1 MFPKRHTNLHESLK
15 RHTNL
20 YESLEN
26 ASKRAFKTSSNI
38 YDEKQPSGGVLLRW
52 NWKFRFIF
60 SGNTSCELKSET
72 LNYGNKFELN
82 HKTSSYQT
90 VCGYT

>member
-15 RHTNL
+15 RHSNL

-38 YDEKQPSGGVLLRW
+38 YDEKQPSGGVLLR
-52 NWKFRFIF
+52 
-60 SGNTSCELKSET
+60 
-72 LNYGNKFELN
+72 
-82 HKTSSYQT
+82 
-90 VCGYT
+90 